1 MAAAALG
8 KTLLISLRRRD
19 DEKERERLRYV
30 YQSQLLLS
38 MRSIISVYFCCAS
51 RKGARRAKGKGYRR
65 HSGQSL
71 VQVNKFPESYVQ
83 PSIYRLERYVQVA
96 VERDAAPPKSID
108 PSIVAASGIF
118 SMGCVGLSKREG
130 GTAPTRNVEESRGLG
145 KRRGKIP
152 DADWVGVG

>member
-1 MAAAALG
+1 M
-8 KTLLISLRRRD
+8 IF
-19 DEKERERLRYV
+19 
-30 YQSQLLLS
+30 
-38 MRSIISVYFCCAS
+38 VYFCCAS
-51 RKGARRAKGKGYRR
+51 RKGARRAKGEGYRR

-71 VQVNKFPESYVQ
+71 VQVNKLPEYYVQ

-130 GTAPTRNVEESRGLG
+130 GTAPTRNVEESRGPG

-152 DADWVGVG
+152 DADWVSVG